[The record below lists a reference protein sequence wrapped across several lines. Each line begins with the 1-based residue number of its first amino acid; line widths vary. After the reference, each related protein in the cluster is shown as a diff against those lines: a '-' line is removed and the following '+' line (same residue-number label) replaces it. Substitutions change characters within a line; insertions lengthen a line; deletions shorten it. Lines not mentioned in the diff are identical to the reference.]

1 MMTGNTAIHIASQ
14 LQSGAPRKAAFLV
27 AVPPSGDGVF
37 CCALSRPP
45 ILRSVSALPPNRKHA
60 RRTAGL
66 LRARVS
72 SDSYDARRV
81 RQLVRKQMLRFAAST
96 PMGGVR
102 AGGFAGL
109 KRCG

>member
-1 MMTGNTAIHIASQ
+1 MHTNLFKYLG
-14 LQSGAPRKAAFLV
+14 G
-27 AVPPSGDGVF
+27 VPK
-37 CCALSRPP
+37 C
-45 ILRSVSALPPNRKHA
+45 KHA

>member
-1 MMTGNTAIHIASQ
+1 MCGLLGALHAIS
-14 LQSGAPRKAAFLV
+14 V
-27 AVPPSGDGVF
+27 AQKQEY
-37 CCALSRPP
+37 ARQQM
-45 ILRSVSALPPNRKHA
+45 RKHA

>member
-1 MMTGNTAIHIASQ
+1 MVTGLLLDTE
-14 LQSGAPRKAAFLV
+14 KT
-27 AVPPSGDGVF
+27 
-37 CCALSRPP
+37 
-45 ILRSVSALPPNRKHA
+45 RSDRLWCKHA

-72 SDSYDARRV
+72 SDSYDAWRV

-96 PMGGVR
+96 PMGGVP